1 VRWLQRLLRH
11 PDADDEMREIEQK
24 RQQTEDDWK
33 KVRET
38 SQDLADLITD
48 ALKGDEGGASRRS
61 H

>member
-1 VRWLQRLLRH
+1 
-11 PDADDEMREIEQK
+11 MREIEQK
-24 RQQTEDDWK
+24 RQQTADDWK

-38 SQDLADLITD
+38 SRDLADFITD

>member
-38 SQDLADLITD
+38 SQDLVDLITD

-61 H
+61 R

>member
-1 VRWLQRLLRH
+1 
-11 PDADDEMREIEQK
+11 MREIEQK

-38 SQDLADLITD
+38 SQDLVDLITD

-61 H
+61 R

>member
-38 SQDLADLITD
+38 SQDLVDLITD